1 MLQDMSALY
10 REVLKAR
17 LEMISGTT
25 FAKQSHLDPSVFV
38 QQEIDFSQ
46 AVFRFLSSRDSASAL
61 DSDDEELLDRIIE
74 DAGKR
79 RRMKQKYAEYLA
91 TKGDA
96 KEGRDSKLEAK
107 LAEDA

>member
-1 MLQDMSALY
+1 
-10 REVLKAR
+10 
-17 LEMISGTT
+17 
-25 FAKQSHLDPSVFV
+25 
-38 QQEIDFSQ
+38 
-46 AVFRFLSSRDSASAL
+46 L

-91 TKGDA
+91 AKGDA